1 MLCCWR
7 GTLQFLY
14 FFLGRCDILL
24 QQVNDWKMMGFRW
37 QGIPKFGIL
46 VRGDFMNTWEAGTI
60 YFTCHIPGCC
70 NISQITKVSSCFG
83 RSSIHQLIRQNGG
96 ETFWVDEPQLK
107 ECLGNNFSNFLPPQ
121 FFCSQFE
128 PVLAWW
134 MSEWLYFTQMVDQL
148 LFVSW

>member
-1 MLCCWR
+1 MFKGVMLCCWR

-60 YFTCHIPGCC
+60 YFPCHIPGFW
-70 NISQITKVSSCFG
+70 NISQTTKVSSCFG

-96 ETFWVDEPQLK
+96 ETFWVDEPQLQNLIRK
-107 ECLGNNFSNFLPPQ
+107 DCLGNNFSNFLPPQ
-121 FFCSQFE
+121 IFCSQFE

-134 MSEWLYFTQMVDQL
+134 MSEWLYFT
-148 LFVSW
+148 